1 MIGFADARA
10 TWNDRYAGESY
21 HFGTAPNRFVTAQ
34 AHRLAASSR
43 VLCVAD
49 GEGRNS
55 VWLAGQ
61 GHVVTAFDLAPR
73 AVAKA
78 AQLAAQRGVTVAFH
92 EADIAGWPWH
102 EHSYDAVVAIFI
114 QFLPP
119 EARDAA
125 FAGMRAAVRP
135 GGLML
140 LQGYRP
146 EQVDLGTG
154 GPPRREHMYTE
165 AWLRAQFAG
174 WEVLA
179 LESHDEAIAEG
190 VGHRGMSALI
200 DVVARR
206 PAG

>member
-1 MIGFADARA
+1 MSRFADARA
-10 TWNDRYAGESY
+10 TWDDRYAGESY
-21 HFGTAPNRFVTAQ
+21 HFGTAPNRFVAAQ
-34 AHRLAASSR
+34 AHRLAPGSQ

-61 GHVVTAFDLAPR
+61 GHAVTAFDVSPR

-78 AQLAAQRGVTVAFH
+78 ARLAADRGVTVAFH
-92 EADIAGWPWH
+92 EADITDWPWRRQR
-102 EHSYDAVVAIFI
+102 YDAVVAIFI

-119 EARDAA
+119 EERDAV
-125 FAGMRAAVRP
+125 FAGMRDAVRP
-135 GGLML
+135 GGLVL
-140 LQGYRP
+140 VQGYRP

-165 AWLRAQFAG
+165 AWLRTQFAG
-174 WEVLA
+174 WEVLEQA
-179 LESHDEAIAEG
+179 SRDEEIAEG
-190 VGHRGMSALI
+190 VGHRGLSALI
-200 DVVARR
+200 EVVARR

>member
-1 MIGFADARA
+1 MTGFADARA

-21 HFGTAPNRFVTAQ
+21 HFGTAPNRFVVAQ
-34 AHRLAASSR
+34 AHRLPPASR

-55 VWLAGQ
+55 VWLAGL
-61 GHVVTAFDLAPR
+61 GHVVTAFDLSPR
-73 AVAKA
+73 AIGKA
-78 AQLAAQRGVTVAFH
+78 QRLAADRGVSVAFH
-92 EADIAGWPWH
+92 EADIAGWPWR
-102 EHSYDAVVAIFI
+102 ERAYDAVVAIFI

-125 FAGMRAAVRP
+125 FAGMRAAVAP
-135 GGLML
+135 GGLLL

-154 GPPRREHMYTE
+154 GPPRREHMYTD
-165 AWLRAQFAG
+165 AWLRAQFAD
-174 WEVLA
+174 WELVQ
-179 LESHDEAIAEG
+179 LEAHDEVIAEG

-206 PAG
+206 PTG